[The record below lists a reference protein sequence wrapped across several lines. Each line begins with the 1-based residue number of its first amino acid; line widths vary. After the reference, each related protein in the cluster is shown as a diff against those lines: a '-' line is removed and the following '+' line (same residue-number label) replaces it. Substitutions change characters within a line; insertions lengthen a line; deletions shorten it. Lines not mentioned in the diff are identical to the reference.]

1 MRKKYLA
8 GIVLGAAILLAVPEY
23 MEETRYTVF
32 QAEAA
37 DAENADETENASQA
51 ENADE
56 TENLSEAENAEEADT
71 PEAPY
76 GTKISSISDEGI
88 EFYWKRPEG
97 VDGYEVFRSYEE
109 DGEYERIAEYNKKSV
124 GTHLEASFDPDQRE
138 IWYKVRS
145 YVENE
150 DGSRSYSE
158 FSTAKAASYRESM
171 ELQRKTTYMPSGT
184 TRTIQA
190 YYGWG
195 NVSDAV
201 WSSDDE
207 KVATISE
214 EGVITAI
221 AKGTCTLTCTSESLQ
236 TSLTSKVVVDR
247 DAEEPL
253 TEITSRYT
261 QSEETGIWKNP
272 DAEETQD
279 AVIMM
284 VGDMMCTGKQT
295 RLAATDDGTYNF
307 NDSYEYVSDLI
318 SQSDFAIGNLETML
332 SSSWPYM
339 CNEAYID
346 NKANCNAPSTY
357 LDAVK
362 SGGFDAV
369 VMSNNHNCDAG
380 ENGIVETVEQVERY
394 QLGHTG
400 LYASAEDC
408 RYLLADINGIK
419 VGYLSYTSSN
429 PAFNGKDAD
438 WSQESIDTMLNYYAE
453 EKAESDIADLRAAGA
468 EYIIV
473 YMHWGVKNNWT
484 LYDYQKEEAQELAEL
499 GVDYIVGSH
508 PHLLQEYDELETSDG
523 RTVPCFYSLGDFQSS
538 ILQMAGNRDSVI
550 LRIRLTRNEDGT
562 ISLAENN
569 YIPCYNYT
577 EYNGHNYPVIPLN
590 LDLNGGIETKKM
602 SKFRTRIA
610 ETVGDKIEEYT
621 VG

>member
-1 MRKKYLA
+1 MGMVLA
-8 GIVLGAAILLAVPEY
+8 MLCTANG
-23 MEETRYTVF
+23 EE
-32 QAEAA
+32 AETGTAQI
-37 DAENADETENASQA
+37 NITENAETAAQETA
-51 ENADE
+51 VEE
-56 TENLSEAENAEEADT
+56 TETEAEVSEV
-71 PEAPY
+71 EAPY
-76 GTKISSISDEGI
+76 GTKISSISDDGI
-88 EFYWKRPEG
+88 EFYWKKPEN
-97 VDGYEVFRSYEE
+97 VNGYEVFRCYAE
-109 DGEYERIAEYNKKSV
+109 DGEYELIAEYNKKSIA
-124 GTHLEASFDPDQRE
+124 THLDTTFDVNQRE

-150 DGSRSYSE
+150 DGTRSYSE
-158 FSTAKAASYRESM
+158 FSAAKAASYREAM
-171 ELQRKTTYMPSGT
+171 KLQRETTYMPSGT

-207 KVATISE
+207 EVAVISD

-221 AKGTCTLTCTSESLQ
+221 AKGTCTLTCASESLQ
-236 TSLTSKVVVDR
+236 TSLTSKVVVNR

-253 TEITSRYT
+253 SEITSRYT
-261 QSEETGIWKNP
+261 QSEETGIWKNT

-284 VGDMMCTGKQT
+284 VGDMMCTGKQV
-295 RLAATDDGTYNF
+295 RLAATEDGAYNF
-307 NDSYEYVSDLI
+307 NDSYEYVADLI

-339 CNEAYID
+339 NNEAYID

-380 ENGIVETVEQVERY
+380 ENGIVETLEQADRY

-400 LYASAEDC
+400 LYEDEDDC
-408 RYLLADINGIK
+408 RYLLADVNGIK
-419 VGYLSYTSSN
+419 VGYLSYMSVHTG
-429 PAFNGKDAD
+429 FNGKDED
-438 WSQESIDTMLNYYAE
+438 WEQETIDTMLNYYTE
-453 EKAESDIADLRAAGA
+453 EKARADIAELRAAGA

-473 YMHWGVKNNWT
+473 YMHWGVKNNRSVNEN
-484 LYDYQKEEAQELAEL
+484 QIEEAQELAEM
-499 GVDYIVGSH
+499 GADYIVGSH
-508 PHLLQEYDELETSDG
+508 PYLLQEYDELETSDG
-523 RTVPCFYSLGDFQSS
+523 RTEPSFYSLGDFQSS

-577 EYNGHNYPVIPLN
+577 EYDGHNYPVIPLN
-590 LDLNGGIETKKM
+590 TDLNGGIETKKM
-602 SKFRTRIA
+602 KKFRKRIA